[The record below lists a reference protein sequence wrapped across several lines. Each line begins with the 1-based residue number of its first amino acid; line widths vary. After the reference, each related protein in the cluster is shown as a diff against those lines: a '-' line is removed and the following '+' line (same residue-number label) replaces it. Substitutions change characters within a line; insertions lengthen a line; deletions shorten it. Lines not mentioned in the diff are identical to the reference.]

1 MSKQIHS
8 RQRSVPMSLPAGALG
23 PSGVGNCSPKGD
35 IRQAFLL
42 CQERLVNTRLALTWV
57 FSKWENSRNWSSWW
71 WLWLSAPAKSSH
83 TGEWREE
90 KTSPFP
96 GNLIALSGDW
106 RGPAMHFMR
115 VYIVLD
121 PLPLRMEKRKPICLI
136 RPLPLDMCIG
146 FYIKAFN
153 SYVHIW
159 AGAIV
164 SPCDGLRSRM
174 LMLSKGTLFN
184 VYCNCINRVT
194 RAKWDVNDL
203 WRS

>member
-1 MSKQIHS
+1 MGDSPVS
-8 RQRSVPMSLPAGALG
+8 LSGSAAGRSD
-23 PSGVGNCSPKGD
+23 VGNCSLWARFAPLPGQLIQCQAGTD
-35 IRQAFLL
+35 LSFQWVRQQGPQLL
-42 CQERLVNTRLALTWV
+42 KVVMTECFIHSITR
-57 FSKWENSRNWSSWW
+57 
-71 WLWLSAPAKSSH
+71 
-83 TGEWREE
+83 
-90 KTSPFP
+90 
-96 GNLIALSGDW
+96 W
-106 RGPAMHFMR
+106 RGGKKKPCIQGNVITVSGGWRDPPVHFTR

>member
-1 MSKQIHS
+1 
-8 RQRSVPMSLPAGALG
+8 MSLLGSAAHLSDTGNGSLKARFAPLPGQLIQCQAGTDLG
-23 PSGVGNCSPKGD
+23 FQGAREWGPQLLEVVMSG
-35 IRQAFLL
+35 
-42 CQERLVNTRLALTWV
+42 WV
-57 FSKWENSRNWSSWW
+57 LHPQHCTLKR
-71 WLWLSAPAKSSH
+71 
-83 TGEWREE
+83 GEE
-90 KTSPFP
+90 KALCPYVQ
-96 GNLIALSGDW
+96 GNVIAVSGGW
-106 RGPAMHFMR
+106 RDPPVHCTR
-115 VYIVLD
+115 VYIILD
-121 PLPLRMEKRKPICLI
+121 SLPLRMEKRKLICLI

>member
-1 MSKQIHS
+1 MPGQHRLRFSAS
-8 RQRSVPMSLPAGALG
+8 GRTAGNKARGGGCGWLLQQQHHMLG
-23 PSGVGNCSPKGD
+23 
-35 IRQAFLL
+35 R
-42 CQERLVNTRLALTWV
+42 R
-57 FSKWENSRNWSSWW
+57 
-71 WLWLSAPAKSSH
+71 
-83 TGEWREE
+83 GEK
-90 KTSPFP
+90 KTHFP
-96 GNLIALSGDW
+96 GNLIALNVGW
-106 RGPAMHFMR
+106 RGPAVHFAR

-184 VYCNCINRVT
+184 VYCDCINRVT

>member
-1 MSKQIHS
+1 MPGWH
-8 RQRSVPMSLPAGALG
+8 RLG
-23 PSGVGNCSPKGD
+23 
-35 IRQAFLL
+35 
-42 CQERLVNTRLALTWV
+42 
-57 FSKWENSRNWSSWW
+57 
-71 WLWLSAPAKSSH
+71 LSASGRTAGTEAPGGGCGWLLQQRHHALEKSP
-83 TGEWREE
+83 R
-90 KTSPFP
+90 FP

-106 RGPAMHFMR
+106 RGPAVHFVR

>member
-1 MSKQIHS
+1 MGELWESKLLEVVDCSSNSHVLEMGEGGRKSHIF
-8 RQRSVPMSLPAGALG
+8 SV
-23 PSGVGNCSPKGD
+23 
-35 IRQAFLL
+35 
-42 CQERLVNTRLALTWV
+42 
-57 FSKWENSRNWSSWW
+57 
-71 WLWLSAPAKSSH
+71 
-83 TGEWREE
+83 
-90 KTSPFP
+90 
-96 GNLIALSGDW
+96 NLIALSGGW
-106 RGPAMHFMR
+106 RGPAVHFAR

-184 VYCNCINRVT
+184 VYCDCINRVT

>member
-1 MSKQIHS
+1 MPGWHWLFSEWEKS
-8 RQRSVPMSLPAGALG
+8 RDR
-23 PSGVGNCSPKGD
+23 
-35 IRQAFLL
+35 
-42 CQERLVNTRLALTWV
+42 
-57 FSKWENSRNWSSWW
+57 SSWRW
-71 WLWLSAPAKSSH
+71 PWLSAPATALGAEGGGGRGRKKPH
-83 TGEWREE
+83 
-90 KTSPFP
+90 FQ
-96 GNLIALSGDW
+96 GNLIALSGGW
-106 RGPAMHFMR
+106 RDTAVHFTR

>member
-1 MSKQIHS
+1 MPSWHRPRFAAS
-8 RQRSVPMSLPAGALG
+8 WRTAGTKALG
-23 PSGVGNCSPKGD
+23 GGCGWLLQQQPHVGGRGKKNPQIPPC
-35 IRQAFLL
+35 
-42 CQERLVNTRLALTWV
+42 
-57 FSKWENSRNWSSWW
+57 FS
-71 WLWLSAPAKSSH
+71 
-83 TGEWREE
+83 
-90 KTSPFP
+90 
-96 GNLIALSGDW
+96 GNLIALSAGW
-106 RGPAMHFMR
+106 KGLAVHFMS

-203 WRS
+203 WRSQSKQKILK

>member
-1 MSKQIHS
+1 MKLLVGNPGQSC
-8 RQRSVPMSLPAGALG
+8 QR
-23 PSGVGNCSPKGD
+23 NCSPQGD
-35 IRQAFLL
+35 SRKNFARLPGETIKYQVGTDLFLASG
-42 CQERLVNTRLALTWV
+42 TAAGI
-57 FSKWENSRNWSSWW
+57 KAPGGG
-71 WLWLSAPAKSSH
+71 WLLQQQGHVLEMSE
-83 TGEWREE
+83 GEW
-90 KTSPFP
+90 KSHMFSV
-96 GNLIALSGDW
+96 NLIALSGGW
-106 RGPAMHFMR
+106 RGPAEYFVR

-121 PLPLRMEKRKPICLI
+121 PLPLRIEKRKPICLI

-184 VYCNCINRVT
+184 VYCDCINRVT

>member
-1 MSKQIHS
+1 MGNSSHWARFAPLPGQLVQCQASTDLGFQWVRQQGPQLLNVVVVECFIHS
-8 RQRSVPMSLPAGALG
+8 ITRWRGGKKKPYVQ
-23 PSGVGNCSPKGD
+23 GN
-35 IRQAFLL
+35 
-42 CQERLVNTRLALTWV
+42 V
-57 FSKWENSRNWSSWW
+57 
-71 WLWLSAPAKSSH
+71 
-83 TGEWREE
+83 
-90 KTSPFP
+90 
-96 GNLIALSGDW
+96 IALSGGW
-106 RGPAMHFMR
+106 RDPPVHFAR